1 MVSFR
6 IDTKLLDKLNML
18 KESKTDVIH
27 KALEMYLRSSENV
40 NTSYKE
46 SVNTE
51 CNTHV
56 NTHKDLSEVNQVHHK
71 VQVTENHELIEY
83 LKRDNEWLKDRIEHF
98 EYAQDR
104 IFAKVDAKPKS
115 EKTAISWVQM

>member
-1 MVSFR
+1 MTKKMVSFR

-27 KALEMYLRSSENV
+27 IALEMYLRSS
-40 NTSYKE
+40 E